1 MRFYSL
7 IFIEVLRILILKMF
21 KFKLAIYLKSIKFQE
36 PFKKIKNKGN
46 SWLSPWLSEEEFRVK
61 WNHLTGEKEEY
72 EYEELENN
80 RTITEN
86 ASY

>member
-1 MRFYSL
+1 ML
-7 IFIEVLRILILKMF
+7 LVVVDDTVMEK
-21 KFKLAIYLKSIKFQE
+21 IYHIY
-36 PFKKIKNKGN
+36 NKDN
-46 SWLSPWLSEEEFRVK
+46 QCVSPCLSEEEFRVK